1 MKNIGLEILTDL
13 QVFGPHLANG
23 LFEFRLPIFVF
34 IWMCATLA
42 CGGLERF
49 YLYLVLERL
58 SVRGESEH
66 TGCKHCPSD
75 RPQNKMSVFL
85 KTAQTSLI

>member
-1 MKNIGLEILTDL
+1 MLVKNIGLEMLTDL
-13 QVFGPHLANG
+13 QVFGPQLPKG
-23 LFEFRLPIFVF
+23 LLEFGLLIFVF

-42 CGGLERF
+42 HEGLEIF

-66 TGCKHCPSD
+66 TGCKNCPSG
-75 RPQNKMSVFL
+75 RPQNKMAVFL
-85 KTAQTSLI
+85 KTAQTS